1 MKNVLNKMMNKI
13 QFIKE
18 NNIVAN
24 CYYIHKANKLFKM
37 RFIAPRPLWHE
48 WKSIVS
54 DFEMGCITPRE
65 MYQQSINCARRYK
78 LA

>member
-24 CYYIHKANKLFKM
+24 CYYIYKANKLFKM
-37 RFIAPRPLWHE
+37 IFIAPRPLWHE

-54 DFEMGCITPRE
+54 DFEMGNITPRE
-65 MYQQSINCARRYK
+65 MYQQSLSCARRYK